1 MIETK
6 CQPDKVVLTMR
17 METIMD
23 DNVRDKLVAIFGKQI
38 VNIGHERLIVL
49 NIACTDSFV
58 TNERLRSML
67 NIHKAEIADLL
78 KDMCKSNLLIAE
90 GYGRGTK
97 YRLPKLASNM
107 ATSDANM
114 ATSDANMATSDANMA
129 TSDANMATSDA
140 NMATSIKRRMRS
152 EELKELIAN
161 KTGDWISL
169 EELAVKVNRNHK
181 YLRTNIIPR
190 LIEEGILEMM
200 FPGVPNHP
208 KQKYKSKKQEDNP

>member
-129 TSDANMATSDA
+129 TSDANMATS
-140 NMATSIKRRMRS
+140 IKRRMRS